1 MNAIFHNFKSKDAMW
16 FQLVRYNPSKITSE
30 TKLLGLNKVSVF
42 SEIEIWI
49 QAYIDNVGLI
59 YDLSKY
65 KYIVP

>member
-1 MNAIFHNFKSKDAMW
+1 MW